1 MKMPDAPAEE
11 LLTNVDA
18 VEQQLGRILHDPHF
32 TESPILKKFLAFVVQ
47 ETVFGRSNCLKEYT
61 IAVNV
66 LDKPHNFNPQENGIV
81 RIHAGRLRRALG
93 QYYDGI
99 GRNDEVVITIPK
111 GKYVPVFK
119 NRLLMDASWLDDE
132 PTGYG
137 CKSDD
142 VGRIILAVL
151 PFLYTT
157 KHASVKSFADGLCIQ
172 MNSTLTKVKHISVIA
187 YQALRNH
194 DTLNPDYRAIGNA
207 LGFNHVITGAVQS
220 LGNKVRI
227 SIQLIDCI
235 TYRLQWSETFERQL
249 TRSNFFELEDEIC
262 MRLVDQLDE
271 YTSRDF
277 SSRRALPVAL

>member
-1 MKMPDAPAEE
+1 MKMPDNPAEE
-11 LLTNVDA
+11 SLFNVDA
-18 VEQQLGRILHDPHF
+18 VEEQLGRIFHGPHF
-32 TESPILKKFLAFVVQ
+32 TESPILKKFLAFIVQ
-47 ETVFGRSNCLKEYT
+47 ETVAGRANCLKEYT

-93 QYYDGI
+93 QYYDGV

-119 NRLLMDASWLDDE
+119 NRNWITDSRLDDD
-132 PTGYG
+132 PMGCGY
-137 CKSDD
+137 KSEDE
-142 VGRIILAVL
+142 GRIILAVL

-157 KHASVKSFADGLCIQ
+157 KHAPAKSFAEGLCLQ
-172 MNSTLTKVKHISVIA
+172 MNSMLSRVKHISVIA
-187 YQALRNH
+187 YQALKNL
-194 DTLNPDYRAIGNA
+194 DTLHPDYRAMGNS
-207 LGFNHVITGAVQS
+207 LGFNHVITGGVQS

-262 MRLVDQLDE
+262 TRLVDQLDE
-271 YTSRDF
+271 YASRDF